1 MPASARNWYRVISG
15 CCGRRRRPIRQPP
28 RPRPPKVG
36 SNLSPHTPHITAKQG
51 RPGHESRARARDAL
65 RNKEGVLRNDKQ
77 RATTLVT
84 GNQTE
89 EERKQAA
96 AELLSRVSH
105 VQADSRASVVR
116 SLQLV
121 DTSERVAK
129 DTALLVKAQTEQL
142 KDIHADAQSLE
153 AQVGLANALV
163 VRCIQTSL
171 CLPIPLTFGLSAF
184 LYPVAPYTLPLSLA
198 LCICSPHAGF
208 WCMRTRVFDCV
219 CVCQTCRHGWGVES

>member
-1 MPASARNWYRVISG
+1 M
-15 CCGRRRRPIRQPP
+15 
-28 RPRPPKVG
+28 
-36 SNLSPHTPHITAKQG
+36 
-51 RPGHESRARARDAL
+51 
-65 RNKEGVLRNDKQ
+65 LRNDKQ

-153 AQVGLANALV
+153 AHKLKHKVSTRLAFVRNSSLRALH
-163 VRCIQTSL
+163 IA
-171 CLPIPLTFGLSAF
+171 LS
-184 LYPVAPYTLPLSLA
+184 
-198 LCICSPHAGF
+198 
-208 WCMRTRVFDCV
+208 R
-219 CVCQTCRHGWGVES
+219 